1 MDLKYQIKRQY
12 FDQKGTL
19 TKNIHTQQLATKWN
33 GKLNA
38 PFSHA
43 SNYLQID
50 PQKLK
55 NQTELTPLDKYI
67 TEIKNPNLLSSQF
80 INTYMC
86 TGANSNVVMCK
97 RDWALKQ

>member
-1 MDLKYQIKRQY
+1 MDLKYQIKRQ
-12 FDQKGTL
+12 L
-19 TKNIHTQQLATKWN
+19 STKWN

-43 SNYLQID
+43 RNYLQID

-55 NQTELTPLDKYI
+55 NQNCFHQLLELTPLDKYI

-80 INTYMC
+80 TRNTYMY

>member
-19 TKNIHTQQLATKWN
+19 TKYIHTQQLATKWN

-38 PFSHA
+38 PLSHA
-43 SNYLQID
+43 PNYLQID

-55 NQTELTPLDKYI
+55 NQNCFHQLLELTPLDKYYRNQ
-67 TEIKNPNLLSSQF
+67 KSQSSIF
-80 INTYMC
+80 TI
-86 TGANSNVVMCK
+86 
-97 RDWALKQ
+97 